1 MSVFI
6 VISQTARVAAIWSQ
20 KQVTRQILLTV
31 SVIAYSALLMQR
43 ENKISK
49 YYDTRRERDNSKPE
63 PSDSQR

>member
-6 VISQTARVAAIWSQ
+6 VISQTARVMAIWSQ

-43 ENKISK
+43 ENKIDK
-49 YYDTRRERDNSKPE
+49 YYDRSRENKSKPE
-63 PSDSQR
+63 PGDSER